1 MKVVRINEKM
11 LEFVSVD
18 VTSSDAKVYAFGEF
32 RLDASK
38 RLVFGPDGEILPL
51 MPKAYEIL
59 DYLVENSGRVIDKD
73 ELLSAI
79 WPDTAVEE
87 NNLTQNISAIRRML
101 GEKHRENRFIATVPG
116 RGYKFVAPVTV
127 VEQISAVPVDQ
138 NGENDREQ
146 IQVGPPL
153 KAPRTSR
160 IWLIAIVA
168 AMITGLAGIAI
179 FTWNRGD
186 LTNTKISSLA
196 VLPFKPL
203 VAGNRDEAFEMG
215 ITDTLIRKL
224 SGDELDVR
232 PLASV
237 RRFGSPEQNAAD
249 AGRQLGVAAVLD
261 GAIVIVGDR
270 VRVSTELIRV
280 KDGRRLWNGQF
291 DEKLTDIFAVQD
303 SISARVASALRVSLA
318 DRSRKSYTE
327 NVEAY
332 QLYMK
337 GDLHTKR
344 LILPELQKGIS
355 YYEQAIAADP
365 DYALAYVG
373 LANAY
378 RAMVLTNN
386 FPPGEMMPKARDAAA
401 KAVDLDAGLAEAW
414 MALANSDFW
423 YDWDWKAAEDHFR
436 RGLELD
442 PRSPLTHALYAHL
455 LSNLGRHDEA
465 VNEIK
470 RALELDPPS
479 PLLNAMQGQIL
490 CFAGRLDE
498 STRRLRATIDLDPNF
513 WLAHLFISRNF
524 MVEGNWK
531 SAIESATKAKEIT
544 NGNTESTSTIGY
556 ALARSGKSDEARKIL
571 LDLESQSR
579 SSYISPYS
587 LAQVYLGLG
596 DQQMALNSLERA
608 YYQRDPLMV
617 FLKVE
622 PKWDRLRSESRFA
635 TLVKRMNFE

>member
-1 MKVVRINEKM
+1 
-11 LEFVSVD
+11 VSVD
-18 VTSSDAKVYAFGEF
+18 VTSSDPIVYAFGEF

-38 RLVFGPDGEILPL
+38 RLIFGPNGEMVPL

-59 DYLVENSGRVIDKD
+59 AYLVGNSGRVIDKD

-87 NNLTQNISAIRRML
+87 NNLTQNISAIRRVL

-127 VEQISAVPVDQ
+127 VDNAPAVTVDP
-138 NGENDREQ
+138 NVENFRKQRPDVP
-146 IQVGPPL
+146 QVE
-153 KAPRTSR
+153 APTTSR
-160 IWLIAIVA
+160 IWLAIGAAVIIIGVA
-168 AMITGLAGIAI
+168 GAGIFI
-179 FTWNRGD
+179 WKHPNDQPGTRIN
-186 LTNTKISSLA
+186 SLA

-203 VAGNRDEAFEMG
+203 VADNRDEAFEMG

-237 RRFGSPEQNAAD
+237 RRFASPEQNAAD

-261 GAIVIVGDR
+261 GAIVVVGDR
-270 VRVSTELIRV
+270 VRVSAELIRV
-280 KDGRRLWNGQF
+280 RDGRRLWNGQF
-291 DEKLTDIFAVQD
+291 DEKLTDIFAMQD
-303 SISARVASALRVSLA
+303 SISARVASALRVPLA
-318 DRSRKSYTE
+318 DRGRKSYTD

-337 GDLHTKR
+337 GDLHAKR

-365 DYALAYVG
+365 AYALAYVG

-378 RAMVLTNN
+378 RAMVLTND
-386 FPPGEMMPKARDAAA
+386 FPPNEMMPKAQIAAV
-401 KAVDLDAGLAEAW
+401 KAVEIDPGLAEAW
-414 MALANSDFW
+414 TALANSDFW
-423 YDWDWKAAEDHFR
+423 YDWNWKAAEEHFR

-442 PRSPLTHALYAHL
+442 PRSPITHALYAHL
-455 LSNLGRHDEA
+455 LSNLGRHEEA

-498 STRRLRATIDLDPNF
+498 STQILRSAIDLDPNF
-513 WLAHLFISRNF
+513 WLAHLFISRNYI
-524 MVEGNWK
+524 VEANWT

-544 NGNTESTSTIGY
+544 NGNSEATSNIGF
-556 ALARSGKSDEARKIL
+556 ALAKSGKIGEARKIL
-571 LDLESQSR
+571 LDLESR
-579 SSYISPYS
+579 SNSHYISQYAR
-587 LAQVYLGLG
+587 AQLYLGLG
-596 DQQMALNSLERA
+596 DQQKALDALERA
-608 YYQRDPLMV
+608 YDQRDSLMV

-622 PKWDRLRSESRFA
+622 PKWNQLRSEPRFA
-635 TLVKRMNFE
+635 ALVKRMNFE